1 MNLYIAIYFDNH
13 KLEIFLTD
21 NIIQHSSYR
30 SVLVKSIFHGSQEV
44 YYGATVSIVYISYLV
59 MMIPS
64 ITLPNVQAKS
74 SPVFSVTTCLPRYL
88 VRRCLCY
95 NYHSGSSHRL
105 APPWQSTA
113 SCLSLPGNWGLFI
126 FVILPHNLQPEAGI
140 ILMIYHM
147 EAGHHISNLLP
158 DISIS
163 FNTKF
168 GILMKDFL
176 IEKPPA
182 RTSLWGNI
190 AVLA

>member
-1 MNLYIAIYFDNH
+1 
-13 KLEIFLTD
+13 
-21 NIIQHSSYR
+21 
-30 SVLVKSIFHGSQEV
+30 
-44 YYGATVSIVYISYLV
+44 
-59 MMIPS
+59 
-64 ITLPNVQAKS
+64 
-74 SPVFSVTTCLPRYL
+74 
-88 VRRCLCY
+88 
-95 NYHSGSSHRL
+95 
-105 APPWQSTA
+105 
-113 SCLSLPGNWGLFI
+113 
-126 FVILPHNLQPEAGI
+126 
-140 ILMIYHM
+140 M

>member
-1 MNLYIAIYFDNH
+1 MHYSSSVCTLELSNQYFMVQLSLLFTSHDNSQHNLSQCAMCM
-13 KLEIFLTD
+13 LE
-21 NIIQHSSYR
+21 
-30 SVLVKSIFHGSQEV
+30 
-44 YYGATVSIVYISYLV
+44 VSL
-59 MMIPS
+59 
-64 ITLPNVQAKS
+64 
-74 SPVFSVTTCLPRYL
+74 PVFSVTTCLPRYL

-95 NYHSGSSHRL
+95 NYHSGSSHLL
-105 APPWQSTA
+105 ASPWQSTA